1 MSSSASMSIT
11 STFHH
16 NKCYDCS
23 HCRCIA
29 QVHQA
34 TLKRKLP
41 RRNRHGMSA
50 RNDGTILAHSNN
62 NNDSSS
68 SSSSSGSGSRSGSG
82 SDGNGSAGDAVVV
95 KVLHPGVRAQV
106 SADMDLLGACAWTV
120 EQLPLLGL
128 QYLSLRQLVGEF
140 DKVSY
145 F

>member
-1 MSSSASMSIT
+1 MSIT

-50 RNDGTILAHSNN
+50 RNDGTILAHN

-68 SSSSSGSGSRSGSG
+68 SSSSGSG
-82 SDGNGSAGDAVVV
+82 SDGNGSAGDPVVV

>member
-62 NNDSSS
+62 DSS
-68 SSSSSGSGSRSGSG
+68 SGSRSGSRSRST
-82 SDGNGSAGDAVVV
+82 SDSNGSAGDAVVV